1 MNTCT
6 DFWHDAQVIRRIIRV
21 IPCTTGFN
29 YGAYKKEESV
39 AMKYMAADSRYNSS
53 CLLSMHYYAVREDYC
68 CMAGI
73 SIHFT

>member
-1 MNTCT
+1 MY
-6 DFWHDAQVIRRIIRV
+6 Q
-21 IPCTTGFN
+21 GFN